1 MDTTR
6 RAAKVG
12 AGAWAAL
19 LSTTLAAACLPKLPV
34 PPPPREDPTTLRAY
48 DFRSKTRIGGEI
60 LSVDDLRADDAAFSG
75 LHVTLRVNQ
84 GQVSVH
90 LGPKEFFESNV
101 MAFAVGDSL
110 EITGY
115 TSTYQGKPAILATEL
130 EKGGRE
136 LRLRHLR

>member
-1 MDTTR
+1 MDT
-6 RAAKVG
+6 
-12 AGAWAAL
+12 AGVWAAL
-19 LSTTLAAACLPKLPV
+19 LSTALTTACLPKLPV

-84 GQVSVH
+84 GEVSVH

-110 EITGY
+110 DITGY
-115 TSTYQGKPAILATEL
+115 PSTYQGKPAIVATEL
-130 EKGGRE
+130 EKGGRQ
-136 LRLRHLR
+136 LRLRHPR